1 MRLTVHVAQKH
12 GSNNLSEVWHTQ
24 LFIRVV
30 VDELAKL
37 AVA

>member
-12 GSNNLSEVWHTQ
+12 SSNNLSEVWHRQ
-24 LFIRVV
+24 LCIRVV
-30 VDELAKL
+30 VVELVKL